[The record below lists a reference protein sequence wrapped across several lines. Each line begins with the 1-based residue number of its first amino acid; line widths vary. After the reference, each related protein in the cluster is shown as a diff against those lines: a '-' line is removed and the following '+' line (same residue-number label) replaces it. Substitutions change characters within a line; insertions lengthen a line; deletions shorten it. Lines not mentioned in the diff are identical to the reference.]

1 MKALL
6 INGSRSITAN
16 YRLAAQGFLNQQG
29 WGLPSLPAVFPS
41 FSTNAHSSLDE
52 KHWRLRYVDQTA
64 TNALATGQSK
74 TWNVTLTTN
83 ASGFPLRVTLVW
95 TDPPGNPN
103 VGVKLVNDLDLVVT
117 NLDSGAVFYG
127 NNISP
132 GNYLTEPIFPAQG
145 VGAAVDSVNNVENVF
160 VGSPFEFGRNY
171 SITV

>member
-29 WGLPSLPAVFPS
+29 WGLPRLPAVFPS
-41 FSTNAHSSLDE
+41 FSTNTHTSLDE
-52 KHWRLRYVDQTA
+52 KHWRLRYVDQAA

-83 ASGFPLRVTLVW
+83 ASGFPLRVTVVW

-103 VGVKLVNDLDLVVT
+103 VSIKLVNDLDLVVT
-117 NLDSGAVFYG
+117 NLETGAVFYG
-127 NNISP
+127 NNIPP
-132 GNYLTEPIFPAQG
+132 GNDFTDPSFPEAG
-145 VGAAVDSVNNVENVF
+145 IAAVLD
-160 VGSPFEFGRNY
+160 P
-171 SITV
+171 I